1 MIRFFDSISPKWPAP
16 GAQIIGP
23 RRDTR
28 ARSTANPLRR
38 GWAFAIALACL
49 TAIAPGAGAAEPI
62 SYQGRLTDAAGAP
75 LPGPVAVALHL
86 HDTAG
91 PGGTPLYS
99 ENHAAVA
106 LDANGVFQVWLGDGV
121 ASAVTYETALF
132 ESTPR
137 YLEVVVNGATLTPR
151 QLLGSVPTAR
161 VSETLAPPAA
171 ASRFEDCGNG
181 TVADHDTGLLWEQK
195 TNPSGLTTIG
205 FADGRNCSANPQ
217 PAECAADV
225 HDVRNRHS
233 FTSTTEVPDGSAFT
247 DFLAKLNDATFG
259 AAATAAHETGCFAGH
274 CDWRLPAIGELRTIL
289 LGVNAAPGQ
298 DPSCAASPCIDPE
311 FPELAVSGATASYVY
326 WSSSSVQGFPHN
338 AFYANFGADVEVGL
352 VGGDVVANNKVFS
365 FFVRA
370 VRAGTCGSGGG

>member
-1 MIRFFDSISPKWPAP
+1 MIRSFDSASPNKPAP
-16 GAQIIGP
+16 DARVIDL
-23 RRDTR
+23 RVVRR
-28 ARSTANPLRR
+28 ARFTANPLRR

-49 TAIAPGAGAAEPI
+49 TAITPGAGAAEPI

-106 LDANGVFQVWLGDGV
+106 LDANGVFQVWLGEGV
-121 ASAVTYETALF
+121 ASAGTYETALF

-171 ASRFEDCGNG
+171 ASRFEDCGDG
-181 TVADHDTGLLWEQK
+181 TVADHDTGLLWERK
-195 TNPSGLTTIG
+195 TNPSGLETIN
-205 FADGRNCSANPQ
+205 FVDGRDCSANPH
-217 PAECAADV
+217 PAECAADL
-225 HDVRNRHS
+225 HDVRNRHDFS
-233 FTSTTEVPDGSAFT
+233 STGQDPDGSAFT
-247 DFLAKLNDATFG
+247 DFLAKLNDSTFG
-259 AAATAAHETGCFAGH
+259 VAATSNDSTGCFAGH

-289 LGVNAAPGQ
+289 VGAHAAPGQ
-298 DPSCAASPCIDPE
+298 DLICAALPCIDPD
-311 FPELAVSGATASYVY
+311 FAATGGATALQNY
-326 WSSSSVQGFPHN
+326 WSASSSADNPNN
-338 AFYANFGADVEVGL
+338 AMLARFLNGVVSFG
-352 VGGDVVANNKVFS
+352 NKASVL
-365 FFVRA
+365 FVRA
-370 VRAGTCGSGGG
+370 VRAGSCD